1 MQGIRGK
8 NVLITGSSSGIGQ
21 SIAIR
26 FAQEGANVAINFR
39 TSAAEAEMT
48 HEQMHAAMDQVNQHG
63 GKHIL
68 IQADVSKEDD
78 VVRMIETTI
87 KELGG
92 LDILINNAGIQT
104 PIDSHEM
111 TTASFDRVIG
121 VNLRGAFMCARE
133 AIKHFL
139 AQNKPG
145 AIVNV
150 SSVHQVIP
158 KPRFL
163 S

>member
-21 SIAIR
+21 SIAI
-26 FAQEGANVAINFR
+26 NFR
-39 TSAAEAEMT
+39 TSVAEAEMT

-63 GKHIL
+63 GVHIL

-78 VVRMIETTI
+78 VIRMIETTI